1 MSLRRGRLKSGS
13 RRTAARCMS
22 HLTTARHSACR
33 PNCFVSPAPP
43 PKCRAIPKP
52 NARRLAESAT
62 SPSFPSIRSAIMR
75 CGSGS
80 TTCIPPA
87 SIPGRF
93 CAISESTPSG
103 AFRIIST
110 ICRPRAWTATS
121 RACAKARRIE
131 PLRRCEWTKND
142 CPRMLYPRKKRRTAF
157 LTCAALLVIVPLGMT
172 TAFAQLRG
180 HGGPV
185 RALAISSDGQTAVT
199 GSFDSTAIRWSL
211 TRNAAEQ
218 VLRFHA
224 DAVNAVVLLRDGR
237 AATAGA
243 DGRIAIWTPGNA
255 EPDAVLEGHTA
266 PIAALALSPDG
277 AILAS
282 ASWDQTVRLWPLAG
296 GVPRVLE
303 GHTQNVNGVAFAPH
317 GRTLVSVSY
326 DQSVRIWPLS
336 GPSTPT
342 VVAMP
347 SPLNAVAVGGD
358 GEITAGGADG
368 KLYFLNGSGA
378 PAGEI
383 AAGPRP
389 VISIAISPDGALMAA
404 AGIGGSVAVIDRK
417 TRDVAGTLV
426 GPGLPVWSVAFLPDS
441 RTLLTGGA
449 DNIIR
454 RWDAVT
460 GDPVDPI
467 LLETAGDP
475 LAAYAGDH
483 GAEVFRACVACHTLN
498 AEQANKAG
506 PTLAGIFGRRIATLP
521 GYNFS
526 EGLKRL
532 DIVWTPETVSRLF
545 EIGPSAYTPGT
556 KMPEQRIGS
565 DQDRAA
571 LVQFLERA
579 TKR

>member
-1 MSLRRGRLKSGS
+1 
-13 RRTAARCMS
+13 
-22 HLTTARHSACR
+22 
-33 PNCFVSPAPP
+33 
-43 PKCRAIPKP
+43 
-52 NARRLAESAT
+52 
-62 SPSFPSIRSAIMR
+62 
-75 CGSGS
+75 
-80 TTCIPPA
+80 
-87 SIPGRF
+87 
-93 CAISESTPSG
+93 
-103 AFRIIST
+103 
-110 ICRPRAWTATS
+110 
-121 RACAKARRIE
+121 
-131 PLRRCEWTKND
+131 
-142 CPRMLYPRKKRRTAF
+142 
-157 LTCAALLVIVPLGMT
+157 MT
-172 TAFAQLRG
+172 TAGAQLRG

-185 RALAISSDGQTAVT
+185 RALAISSDGQTAIS

-224 DAVNAVVLLRDGR
+224 DAVNAVVLLGDGH

-243 DGRIAIWTPGNA
+243 DGRIAIWTPGKA

-277 AILAS
+277 TTLAS
-282 ASWDQTVRLWPLAG
+282 ASWDHTVRLWPLAG
-296 GVPRVLE
+296 GAARVLE
-303 GHTQNVNGVAFAPH
+303 GHTQNVNGVAFAPD

-326 DQSVRIWPLS
+326 DQSVRIWPFA
-336 GPSTPT
+336 GGTPT

-347 SPLNAVAVGGD
+347 SPLNAVAIGSN
-358 GEITAGGADG
+358 GEIATGGADG
-368 KLYFLNGSGA
+368 KLYLLTGA
-378 PAGEI
+378 GAAAGEI

-389 VISIAISPDGALMAA
+389 VTSIAISPDGALVAA
-404 AGIGGSVAVIDRK
+404 ASVGGSVAVIDRK
-417 TRDVAGTLV
+417 TRALARQLA
-426 GPGLPVWSVAFLPDS
+426 GPGLPVWSAAFMPDG

-454 RWDAVT
+454 RWNAVT
-460 GDPVDPI
+460 GEPVDPL

-483 GAEVFRACVACHTLN
+483 GAEVFRACVACHTLG
-498 AEQANKAG
+498 AEQANRAG
-506 PTLAGIFGRRIATLP
+506 PTLSGIFGRRIATVP

-526 EGLKRL
+526 AALKRL

-565 DQDRAA
+565 AQDRAA